1 MAAADLDYDAVVGR
15 ILKVCL
21 GVAAAGLLISAVWQ
35 GLRGALSFGAGA
47 AISGSS
53 FYMLHRLVREVGSTL
68 AGGRRPGAFSVI
80 LHGFRFFLLGGAA
93 YAIVRLY
100 EVFLPAFVA
109 GLLVPV
115 TAATLEALYELIYAR
130 T

>member
-1 MAAADLDYDAVVGR
+1 MAADLDYDAIVGR

-21 GVAAAGLLISAVWQ
+21 GVVAAGIAISAIWK
-35 GLRGALSFGAGA
+35 GLAAALSFGAGA
-47 AISGSS
+47 AVSLTS
-53 FYMLHRLVREVGSTL
+53 FYLLHRLVRDLGKAL
-68 AGGRRPGAFSVI
+68 AGGRPPGAVSVVF
-80 LHGFRFFLLGGAA
+80 HGFRFFLLGGAA
-93 YAIVRLY
+93 YAIVRIY

>member
-1 MAAADLDYDAVVGR
+1 MAADLDYDAVVGR

-21 GVAAAGLLISAVWQ
+21 GVVAAGLAVSAIWK
-35 GLRGALSFGAGA
+35 GAAGALSFGAGA
-47 AISGSS
+47 SVSGTS
-53 FYMLHRLVREVGSTL
+53 FYLLHRLVRDVGKAL
-68 AGGRRPGAFSVI
+68 AGGRGPGVFSVV

-93 YAIVRLY
+93 YAIVRIY